1 MAGKL
6 KDQIEYTMLCI
17 AKFAKAASMSPRQA
31 CRFLYDYKGL
41 DFLDKS
47 YEVESTF
54 SPRVVVEDLMAVCR
68 NNGGAFAWS
77 RNE

>member
-31 CRFLYDYKGL
+31 CRFLYAHKGL

-68 NNGGAFAWS
+68 NNGGAVA
-77 RNE
+77 